1 MFLSTGRWHTSFHSP
16 QKYLGFF
23 NYTFTSPL
31 AESPLG
37 GIWLWYMSNK
47 SVHSSAPVSQTAVLM
62 TCACVVLLAI
72 FRVLHATVL
81 PEWPNF
87 SPMAAVAFCGGFL
100 LPGWMAWGVPLGAL
114 FISDLLLAAFL
125 GYPAFGLG
133 QTAAWLSLALIVA
146 IGRGMAARS
155 IHSLTGIFSGLF
167 AGGILFY
174 FITNAVC
181 WLTMPAYPRG
191 LDGLWMSL
199 TTGLPGFP
207 PSWLFFRNSL
217 ISDFL
222 FASTLLSL
230 WSLARSRRQSAIR
243 DNRSEV

>member
-1 MFLSTGRWHTSFHSP
+1 MNF
-16 QKYLGFF
+16 
-23 NYTFTSPL
+23 
-31 AESPLG
+31 
-37 GIWLWYMSNK
+37 K
-47 SVHSSAPVSQTAVLM
+47 SIHAPSSASKTAILM
-62 TCACVVLLAI
+62 TCVCVFLLAT

-81 PEWPNF
+81 ADWPNF
-87 SPMAAVAFCGGFL
+87 SPLAAVAFCGGFL

-114 FISDLLLAAFL
+114 FVSDLLLAAIL
-125 GYPAFGLG
+125 GYPAFGFG
-133 QTAAWLSLALIVA
+133 QAAAWISFAVIVA

-181 WLTMPAYPRG
+181 WLTIPAYPRG

-199 TTGLPGFP
+199 TVGLPGFP

-217 ISDFL
+217 VSDFL
-222 FASTLLSL
+222 FASTLLAI
-230 WSLARSRRQSAIR
+230 WSLAHVRQQQPLSQ
-243 DNRSEV
+243 NPSEV

>member
-1 MFLSTGRWHTSFHSP
+1 
-16 QKYLGFF
+16 
-23 NYTFTSPL
+23 
-31 AESPLG
+31 
-37 GIWLWYMSNK
+37 MSNK

-146 IGRGMAARS
+146 IGRGLAARS

-230 WSLARSRRQSAIR
+230 WSLARFRRQSAIR

>member
-1 MFLSTGRWHTSFHSP
+1 
-16 QKYLGFF
+16 
-23 NYTFTSPL
+23 
-31 AESPLG
+31 
-37 GIWLWYMSNK
+37 
-47 SVHSSAPVSQTAVLM
+47 
-62 TCACVVLLAI
+62 
-72 FRVLHATVL
+72 
-81 PEWPNF
+81 
-87 SPMAAVAFCGGFL
+87 
-100 LPGWMAWGVPLGAL
+100 MAWGVPLGAL

-146 IGRGMAARS
+146 IGRGLAARS

>member
-1 MFLSTGRWHTSFHSP
+1 
-16 QKYLGFF
+16 
-23 NYTFTSPL
+23 
-31 AESPLG
+31 
-37 GIWLWYMSNK
+37 
-47 SVHSSAPVSQTAVLM
+47 M

-146 IGRGMAARS
+146 IGRGLAARS

-167 AGGILFY
+167 AGGVLFY

-199 TTGLPGFP
+199 TTGLPGYP

-222 FASTLLSL
+222 FGSTLLAL
-230 WSLARSRRQSAIR
+230 WALAQSHQQSVIR
-243 DNRSEV
+243 ENRSEA

>member
-1 MFLSTGRWHTSFHSP
+1 
-16 QKYLGFF
+16 
-23 NYTFTSPL
+23 
-31 AESPLG
+31 
-37 GIWLWYMSNK
+37 MSNK
-47 SVHSSAPVSQTAVLM
+47 SVHVSAPVSQTAVLM

-81 PEWPNF
+81 TDWPNF

-146 IGRGMAARS
+146 IGRGLAARS

-222 FASTLLSL
+222 FASSLLAL

-243 DNRSEV
+243 ENRSEA

>member
-1 MFLSTGRWHTSFHSP
+1 
-16 QKYLGFF
+16 
-23 NYTFTSPL
+23 
-31 AESPLG
+31 
-37 GIWLWYMSNK
+37 MSNK

-146 IGRGMAARS
+146 IGRGLAARS

-199 TTGLPGFP
+199 TTGLPGYP

-217 ISDFL
+217 VSDFL
-222 FASTLLSL
+222 FASTLLAI
-230 WSLARSRRQSAIR
+230 WSLAHVRQQQPL
-243 DNRSEV
+243 NQNPSEV

>member
-1 MFLSTGRWHTSFHSP
+1 
-16 QKYLGFF
+16 
-23 NYTFTSPL
+23 
-31 AESPLG
+31 
-37 GIWLWYMSNK
+37 
-47 SVHSSAPVSQTAVLM
+47 M

-133 QTAAWLSLALIVA
+133 QTAAWISLALIVA

-217 ISDFL
+217 VSDFL
-222 FASTLLSL
+222 FASTLLAI
-230 WSLARSRRQSAIR
+230 WSLAHVRQQQPL
-243 DNRSEV
+243 NQNPSEV

>member
-1 MFLSTGRWHTSFHSP
+1 
-16 QKYLGFF
+16 
-23 NYTFTSPL
+23 
-31 AESPLG
+31 
-37 GIWLWYMSNK
+37 
-47 SVHSSAPVSQTAVLM
+47 
-62 TCACVVLLAI
+62 
-72 FRVLHATVL
+72 
-81 PEWPNF
+81 
-87 SPMAAVAFCGGFL
+87 MAAVAFCGGFL

-146 IGRGMAARS
+146 IGRGLAARS

-167 AGGILFY
+167 AGGVLFY

-199 TTGLPGFP
+199 TTGLPGYP

-222 FASTLLSL
+222 FGSTLLTL
-230 WSLARSRRQSAIR
+230 WALAQSHQQSVIR
-243 DNRSEV
+243 ENRSEA

>member
-1 MFLSTGRWHTSFHSP
+1 
-16 QKYLGFF
+16 
-23 NYTFTSPL
+23 
-31 AESPLG
+31 
-37 GIWLWYMSNK
+37 MSNK
-47 SVHSSAPVSQTAVLM
+47 SVHSSAPVSQTTVLM
-62 TCACVVLLAI
+62 TCVCVLLLAT

-81 PEWPNF
+81 TDWPNF

-125 GYPAFGLG
+125 GYPALGCG
-133 QTAAWLSLALIVA
+133 QTAAWVSLALIVA
-146 IGRGMAARS
+146 VGRGMAARS

-174 FITNAVC
+174 FITNTVC

-217 ISDFL
+217 VSDFL
-222 FASTLLSL
+222 FGSTLLAIWSIANIRQQQSL
-230 WSLARSRRQSAIR
+230 SQ
-243 DNRSEV
+243 NPSEV

>member
-1 MFLSTGRWHTSFHSP
+1 
-16 QKYLGFF
+16 
-23 NYTFTSPL
+23 
-31 AESPLG
+31 
-37 GIWLWYMSNK
+37 MSNK
-47 SVHSSAPVSQTAVLM
+47 SVHSSAPVSQTTVLM
-62 TCACVVLLAI
+62 TCVCVLLLAT

-81 PEWPNF
+81 TDWPNF

-125 GYPAFGLG
+125 GYPALGCG
-133 QTAAWLSLALIVA
+133 QTAAWVSLALIVA
-146 IGRGMAARS
+146 VGRGMAARS

-174 FITNAVC
+174 FITNTVC
-181 WLTMPAYPRG
+181 WLTMPADPRG

-217 ISDFL
+217 VSDFL
-222 FASTLLSL
+222 FGSTLLAIWSIANIRQQQSL
-230 WSLARSRRQSAIR
+230 SQ
-243 DNRSEV
+243 NPSEV

>member
-1 MFLSTGRWHTSFHSP
+1 
-16 QKYLGFF
+16 
-23 NYTFTSPL
+23 
-31 AESPLG
+31 
-37 GIWLWYMSNK
+37 MSNK
-47 SVHSSAPVSQTAVLM
+47 SVHSYAPVSQTAVLM

-133 QTAAWLSLALIVA
+133 QTAAWISLALIVA

-199 TTGLPGFP
+199 TTGLPGYP

-217 ISDFL
+217 VSDFL
-222 FASTLLSL
+222 FASTLLAI
-230 WSLARSRRQSAIR
+230 WSLAHVRQQQPL
-243 DNRSEV
+243 NQNPSEV

>member
-1 MFLSTGRWHTSFHSP
+1 MAHLIPFAT
-16 QKYLGFF
+16 KIIVFF
-23 NYTFTSPL
+23 NHAFTSPL
-31 AESPLG
+31 AESPHS

-47 SVHSSAPVSQTAVLM
+47 SVHASGPVNKTAVLM

-146 IGRGMAARS
+146 IGRGLAARS

-167 AGGILFY
+167 AGGVLFY

-199 TTGLPGFP
+199 TTGLPGYP

-222 FASTLLSL
+222 FGSTLLAL
-230 WSLARSRRQSAIR
+230 WALAQSHQQSVIR
-243 DNRSEV
+243 ENRSEV